1 MEQNQTN
8 MRPKAKPIDWK
19 AIGIAFKKYK
29 RLYVIALIAAF
40 VAGNLIAFSIPTYY
54 NCKTLLAPETSKGTG
69 TGALMSIASSFGINL
84 GNSANQ
90 GGDAITPFLY
100 PDLIKSTDF
109 KTSLFPVKLHRKNE
123 KLSMTYYDYLKN
135 EWKYPWWEDLFGL
148 LSPEKEKDTLV
159 NNFELTREQ
168 ARIAAIINKNVVCEI
183 DKKTELITI
192 NVTAQDPYIVALLAD
207 SIQARLQNFLTE
219 YRTQKSRHDLEYY
232 KMLHHTAKKD
242 YERARQL
249 YADFMDS
256 NQDVILESVRQ
267 KQTDLENEMQLQYN
281 NYTAISAQVLAA
293 QAKVQEETPAFTT
306 LQRATVPLGP
316 SGPNGKRIVFV
327 CLFLTLIGVSI
338 WVLAKENQIKNL
350 LGLN

>member
-1 MEQNQTN
+1 M
-8 MRPKAKPIDWK
+8 
-19 AIGIAFKKYK
+19 
-29 RLYVIALIAAF
+29 
-40 VAGNLIAFSIPTYY
+40 
-54 NCKTLLAPETSKGTG
+54 
-69 TGALMSIASSFGINL
+69 
-84 GNSANQ
+84 
-90 GGDAITPFLY
+90 
-100 PDLIKSTDF
+100 
-109 KTSLFPVKLHRKNE
+109 LHR
-123 KLSMTYYDYLKN
+123 
-135 EWKYPWWEDLFGL
+135 
-148 LSPEKEKDTLV
+148 
-159 NNFELTREQ
+159 
-168 ARIAAIINKNVVCEI
+168 
-183 DKKTELITI
+183 
-192 NVTAQDPYIVALLAD
+192 
-207 SIQARLQNFLTE
+207 
-219 YRTQKSRHDLEYY
+219 
-232 KMLHHTAKKD
+232 TAKKD

>member
-1 MEQNQTN
+1 MAWPA
-8 MRPKAKPIDWK
+8 R
-19 AIGIAFKKYK
+19 
-29 RLYVIALIAAF
+29 ALTWA
-40 VAGNLIAFSIPTYY
+40 
-54 NCKTLLAPETSKGTG
+54 
-69 TGALMSIASSFGINL
+69 
-84 GNSANQ
+84 
-90 GGDAITPFLY
+90 
-100 PDLIKSTDF
+100 
-109 KTSLFPVKLHRKNE
+109 
-123 KLSMTYYDYLKN
+123 YD
-135 EWKYPWWEDLFGL
+135 WKYPWWEDLFGL

>member
-19 AIGIAFKKYK
+19 AIGIAIKKYK

-135 EWKYPWWEDLFGL
+135 DWKYPWWEDLFGL

-159 NNFELTREQ
+159 SRHSLCR
-168 ARIAAIINKNVVCEI
+168 A
-183 DKKTELITI
+183 
-192 NVTAQDPYIVALLAD
+192 
-207 SIQARLQNFLTE
+207 
-219 YRTQKSRHDLEYY
+219 RTQS
-232 KMLHHTAKKD
+232 
-242 YERARQL
+242 
-249 YADFMDS
+249 
-256 NQDVILESVRQ
+256 
-267 KQTDLENEMQLQYN
+267 
-281 NYTAISAQVLAA
+281 
-293 QAKVQEETPAFTT
+293 
-306 LQRATVPLGP
+306 
-316 SGPNGKRIVFV
+316 
-327 CLFLTLIGVSI
+327 
-338 WVLAKENQIKNL
+338 
-350 LGLN
+350 